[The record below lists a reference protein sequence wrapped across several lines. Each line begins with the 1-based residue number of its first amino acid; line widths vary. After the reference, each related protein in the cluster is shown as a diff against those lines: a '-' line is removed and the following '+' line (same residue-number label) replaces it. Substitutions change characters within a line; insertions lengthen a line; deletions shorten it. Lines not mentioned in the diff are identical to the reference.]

1 MILMSYINKM
11 FRIYF
16 TALIAKVASQY
27 NEYNVS
33 KVVLNL
39 LSLMLLIKQQIIEP
53 TTFTWLG

>member
-1 MILMSYINKM
+1 MSYINKM